1 MALRLHNPWCMKS
14 QIAMPIAIVVILI
27 AVIIPLPTIILD
39 LLISANISLSVVIL
53 LAAVYLLNPVQ
64 FSSFPSILLM
74 STLFRLSLNIASTRL
89 ILLNGS
95 HGISAA
101 GDVIRAFGQFVVGG
115 NYAVGIVIFLVLIVI
130 QYVVINHG
138 TVRISEVTA
147 RFTLDALPGK
157 QLAIDADLNAGIIDQ
172 QEARERRAEIGRE
185 AEFYGAMDGAIRFTQ
200 RDAIASILIT
210 LINIIGGLF
219 IGVFQFGMPVASAL
233 ATFTV
238 LTIGD
243 GLVTALPSLLI
254 SIAGGLVTTR
264 AASDLNM
271 GEEISS
277 QLFSNAKPVY
287 FGSGIVAG
295 LGLIPGFPKFSFF
308 FLAATLG
315 FIAFTLAKA
324 AKQGEAAPTNDVPL
338 KNAAEPEKATSF
350 LKIDSLAI
358 EIGYGLISI
367 VAVQQGGGFLNLI
380 RSIRK
385 QVAQDLGIIVP
396 PVNITDNL
404 KLGPRQYSILLKGV
418 EIARGELMPDK
429 FLAINPGTA
438 TETIPGTPTTEPT
451 FGLPA
456 FWITKDNRERAQMLK
471 YTVVD
476 PATVLA
482 THLSETI
489 RSHAYELLGRQE
501 VKALIDHVAETHPK
515 LVEELVPKTLSVGE
529 IQKVLQNLLREKVS
543 IRDLVTIFETLADYG
558 AQTKDHITLTE
569 MTRAALNR
577 SISKALLNDQHELPV
592 ITLSPQWEERLNQSM
607 VRGESGTY
615 LALDAKT
622 FEGLVKALTEVC
634 QKTMAAQWILLCS
647 SGLRFHLR
655 KLIERFLPQLAV
667 ISPNDISPNV
677 QIVSLGVAGQ

>member
-1 MALRLHNPWCMKS
+1 MKS
-14 QIAMPIAIVVILI
+14 QIAMPIAITIILI
-27 AVIIPLPTIILD
+27 AIIIPLPTIILD
-39 LLISANISLSVVIL
+39 VLISANISLSVVIL
-53 LAAVYLLNPVQ
+53 LASVYLLNPVQ
-64 FSSFPSILLM
+64 FSSFPSILLL

-95 HGISAA
+95 EGMSAA

-115 NYAVGIVIFLVLIVI
+115 NYAVGIVVFLVLIVI

-138 TVRISEVTA
+138 AVRISEVTA

-172 QEARERRAEIGRE
+172 QEARERREEIGKE
-185 AEFYGAMDGAIRFTQ
+185 AEFYGSMDGAIRFTQ
-200 RDAIASILIT
+200 RDAMASILIT

-219 IGVFQFGMPVASAL
+219 IGVFQYGMPITTAL
-233 ATFTV
+233 TTFTV

-243 GLVTALPSLLI
+243 GLVTAIPSLLI

-264 AASDLNM
+264 ASSDVSM
-271 GEEISS
+271 GQEVST

-287 FGSGIVAG
+287 FGAGIVAG

-308 FLAATLG
+308 FLAGTLG

-324 AKQGEAAPTNDVPL
+324 AKESKIAAAADTKS
-338 KNAAEPEKATSF
+338 KNAPETSEKATSF

-358 EIGYGLISI
+358 EIGYGLIGI
-367 VAVQQGGGFLNLI
+367 VDVQQGGDFLNRI

-385 QVAQDLGIIVP
+385 QVAQDLGVIVP

-418 EIARGELMPDK
+418 EIARGELMTDK
-429 FLAINPGTA
+429 FLAINPGNA
-438 TETIPGTPTTEPT
+438 TEAIPGSPTTEPT

-456 FWITKDNRERAQMLK
+456 FWITKDSRERAQMLN

-482 THLSETI
+482 THLTETI
-489 RSHAYELLGRQE
+489 RSHAYELIGRQE
-501 VKALIDHVAETHPK
+501 VKALIDYVAETHPK
-515 LVEELVPKTLSVGE
+515 LTEELVPKTLSVGE

-558 AQTKDHITLTE
+558 AQTKDHIMLTE
-569 MTRAALNR
+569 MVRAALNR
-577 SISKALLNDQHELPV
+577 SISKALLNDQSELAV
-592 ITLSPQWEERLNQSM
+592 VTLSPQWEERLNHSI

-622 FEGLVKALTEVC
+622 FETLVKSVTEVC
-634 QKTMAAQWILLCS
+634 QKTMAPQWTLLCS

-655 KLIERFLPQLAV
+655 KLVERFLPQLAV
-667 ISPNDISPNV
+667 ISPNDIPPNV

>member
-1 MALRLHNPWCMKS
+1 MKS

-27 AVIIPLPTIILD
+27 ALIIPLPTIILD
-39 LLISANISLSVVIL
+39 VLISANISLSVVIL
-53 LAAVYLLNPVQ
+53 LASVYLLNPVQ

-89 ILLNGS
+89 ILLNGNN
-95 HGISAA
+95 GMSAA

-138 TVRISEVTA
+138 AVRISEVTA

-157 QLAIDADLNAGIIDQ
+157 QLAIDADLNAGAIDQ
-172 QEARERRAEIGRE
+172 QEARERRTEIGRE

-219 IGVFQFGMPVASAL
+219 IGIFQFGMPVTTAL
-233 ATFTV
+233 TTFTV

-243 GLVTALPSLLI
+243 GLVTAIPSLLI

-264 AASDLNM
+264 AASDM
-271 GEEISS
+271 SMDQEVST
-277 QLFSNAKPVY
+277 QLFSNPKPIF

-308 FLAATLG
+308 FLAAILG
-315 FIAFTLAKA
+315 FIASTLAKA
-324 AKQGEAAPTNDVPL
+324 AKQREIAPATDPSPKHV
-338 KNAAEPEKATSF
+338 ADRPEKATSF

-358 EIGYGLISI
+358 EIGYGLVNI
-367 VAVQQGGGFLNLI
+367 VDTQHGGDFLNRI

-396 PVNITDNL
+396 PINITDNL
-404 KLGPRQYSILLKGV
+404 KLGARQYSILLKGV
-418 EIARGELMPDK
+418 EIARGELMTDR
-429 FLAINPGTA
+429 FLAINPGNA
-438 TETIPGTPTTEPT
+438 ADDIKGTPTTEPT
-451 FGLPA
+451 FGLPGV
-456 FWITKDNRERAQMLK
+456 WITKDSRERAQMLN

-482 THLSETI
+482 THLTETI
-489 RSHAYELLGRQE
+489 RSHAYELVGRQE
-501 VKALIDHVAETHPK
+501 VKVLIDYVGETHPK
-515 LVEELVPKTLSVGE
+515 LIEELVPKTLSVGE

-558 AQTKDHITLTE
+558 FQTKDHITLTE
-569 MTRAALNR
+569 VTRAALKR
-577 SISKALLNDQHELPV
+577 SISKTLLNEQGELAV
-592 ITLSPQWEERLNQSM
+592 ITLAPEWEEKLNQAL

-615 LALDAKT
+615 LALDRKA
-622 FEGLVKALTEVC
+622 FEGLVRCLTQVC
-634 QKTMAAQWILLCS
+634 QKTMAPQWTLLCS

-667 ISPNDISPNV
+667 ISPNDIPPNV
-677 QIVSLGVAGQ
+677 QIVSLGVAGE